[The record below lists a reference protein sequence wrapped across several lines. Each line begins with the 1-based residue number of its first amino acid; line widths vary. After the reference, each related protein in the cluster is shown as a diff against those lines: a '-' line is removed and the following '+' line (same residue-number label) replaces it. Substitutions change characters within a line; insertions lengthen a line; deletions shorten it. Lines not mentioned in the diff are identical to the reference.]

1 MKQSTFITLFLVL
14 NITLVLVHLYKQNQI
29 IKLSYIKQK
38 IELEK
43 ASLIKQKE
51 ALTHQLSIVH
61 DRNQVKQF
69 AQNTLGLKPVKISQI
84 KKIDTNA
91 NL

>member
-38 IELEK
+38 MELERI
-43 ASLIKQKE
+43 SLSKQKE

-91 NL
+91 NV